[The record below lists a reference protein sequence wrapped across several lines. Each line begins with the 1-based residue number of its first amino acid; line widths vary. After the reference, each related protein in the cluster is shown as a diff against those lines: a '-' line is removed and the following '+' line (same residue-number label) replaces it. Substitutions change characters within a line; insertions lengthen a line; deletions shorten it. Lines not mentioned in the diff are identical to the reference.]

1 MKDKAEEFLDWVRE
15 HKTKS
20 TFHVYEFGLKKF
32 LRFVNQSGT
41 DIIQDAKKRFM
52 SENQQEKDY
61 WKNKILDFK
70 NSLTKEGLTQNS
82 ARTNSTGAVS
92 FFKFYGIVITLE
104 KDFWEVQ
111 VTLSDF
117 VPSIEQYR
125 QMYQIGDIRAKILI
139 SMGLDLAW
147 RIGDITSIKK
157 SDLPDLAQEPP
168 ISFEKITEKEKVL
181 GKSFLSSETV
191 ELLKAYIPTLRP
203 ENEFLFQNGNGSS
216 INDQT
221 VNDVLQNLAKKSGL
235 KIPNGK
241 ILRFHC
247 FRKRFLSTCADCSI
261 DENLARILV
270 GKAVDISMLTYLGES
285 NLKNAW
291 LKVKEKLTLT
301 NGSIKSSMNQKDARI
316 EQLEKELAE
325 TKRMFK
331 LLAEAQSETVTKA
344 LMKKLKA
351 EGYHEAVVFGGKPD
365 TTILIEGEKV
375 KIEPI
380 HGHYNAQ
387 NIIDKL
393 LEIEQLKQD
402 RAYKK
407 LIENGNGNGNHTT

>member
-1 MKDKAEEFLDWVRE
+1 MKDRAEEFLDWVRE
-15 HKTKS
+15 HKTKN

-32 LRFVNQSGT
+32 LRFVGKSGT
-41 DIIQDAKKRFM
+41 EIIQDAKKRFT
-52 SENQQEKDY
+52 SDDQQDKDY

-70 NSLTKEGLTQNS
+70 NSLSKEGLTQNS

-92 FFKFYGIVITLE
+92 FFKFYGIVIMLE
-104 KDFWEVQ
+104 KDFWEVKA
-111 VTLSDF
+111 TLNDF

-125 QMYQIGDIRAKILI
+125 QMYQTGDIRAKLLI
-139 SMGLDLAW
+139 SLGLDLAW
-147 RIGDITSIKK
+147 RIGDITNIKK
-157 SDLPDLAQEPP
+157 GDLPDLAQEPP
-168 ISFEKITEKEKVL
+168 LPFEKVTEKEKVI
-181 GKSFLSSETV
+181 GKSFLSAETV
-191 ELLKAYIPTLRP
+191 DLLKAYIPTLKP

-216 INDQT
+216 IQDQT
-221 VNDVLQNLAKKSGL
+221 VNDILQNLAKKSGL

-270 GKAVDISMLTYLGES
+270 GKAVEISKLTYLGEA

-291 LKVKEKLTLT
+291 LKVKEKLSLT
-301 NGSIKSSMNQKDARI
+301 NGKLKATMDTKDARI
-316 EQLEKELAE
+316 EQLEKELAQ
-325 TKRMFK
+325 TRAMFK
-331 LLAEAQSETVTKA
+331 LLTEAQSETVTKT
-344 LMKKLKA
+344 LLKKLKA
-351 EGYHEAVVFGGKPD
+351 EGYHEAMVFGGKPD

-380 HGHYNAQ
+380 KGHYTAQ

-393 LEIEQLKQD
+393 LEIEQLKQE

-407 LIENGNGNGNHTT
+407 LIENGNGNNHETS